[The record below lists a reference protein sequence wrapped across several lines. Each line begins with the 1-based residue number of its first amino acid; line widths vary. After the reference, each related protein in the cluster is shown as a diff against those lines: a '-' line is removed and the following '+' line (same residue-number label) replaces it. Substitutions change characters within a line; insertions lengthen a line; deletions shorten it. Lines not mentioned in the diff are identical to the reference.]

1 MLLAYNGVSMSEPLS
16 HFSKAKVAVPVAFLL
31 TIFAFYVLA
40 IFLVG
45 ASWPRLIGA
54 MITFVASILWIIA
67 RVQLG
72 DAPAEGRL
80 VTTGLYGEVRH
91 PIYYFSTLAFLGVAI
106 FMWVPLLF
114 IPVIA
119 IGLFQF
125 FRIKRE
131 ERALAKKLGRRYQR
145 YQQRTII

>member
-1 MLLAYNGVSMSEPLS
+1 MSETFS
-16 HFSKAKVAVPVAFLL
+16 HYSKVKVAVPVAFLL
-31 TIFAFYVLA
+31 TIFAFFVLA

-45 ASWPRLIGA
+45 GSWPRIIGA
-54 MITFVASILWIIA
+54 LVTFLSSILWIIA
-67 RVQLG
+67 RIQLG

-91 PIYYFSTLAFLGVAI
+91 PIYLFSTLAFLGVAI

-119 IGLFQF
+119 IAVFQY
-125 FRIKRE
+125 FRTRRE
-131 ERALAKKLGRRYQR
+131 EKALAQKLGRRYSR
-145 YQQRTII
+145 YKERTII

>member
-1 MLLAYNGVSMSEPLS
+1 MSAPLS
-16 HFSKAKVAVPVAFLL
+16 HTAKLKVAVPVAFLL
-31 TIFAFYVLA
+31 LIFAFFVLA

-45 ASWPRLIGA
+45 GSLPRIIGA
-54 MITFVASILWIIA
+54 LLTFLSSILWVIA

-72 DAPAEGRL
+72 DAPIEGRL

-106 FMWVPLLF
+106 FMWIPLLF

-119 IGLFQF
+119 IAVFQF
-125 FRIKRE
+125 YRIRRE
-131 ERALAKKLGRRYQR
+131 EKVLAKKLGRRYLR
-145 YQQRTII
+145 YKERTLI